1 MVFSLKITETVLL
14 GMVGVRCKGLNSPFS
29 CTIFKINKMQEL
41 FRKDLNQISDLL
53 IWCKNQDIVYAM
65 VYELI
70 WRSYDERVKHCSGF
84 TQ

>member
-1 MVFSLKITETVLL
+1 
-14 GMVGVRCKGLNSPFS
+14 
-29 CTIFKINKMQEL
+29 MQEL

-70 WRSYDERVKHCSGF
+70 GRSYDEGIKHCSRF
-84 TQ
+84 TN